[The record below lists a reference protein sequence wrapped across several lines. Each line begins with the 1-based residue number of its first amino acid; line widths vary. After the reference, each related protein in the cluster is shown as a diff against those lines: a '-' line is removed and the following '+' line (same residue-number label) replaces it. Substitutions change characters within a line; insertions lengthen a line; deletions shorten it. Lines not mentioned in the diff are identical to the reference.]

1 MKRTIENPVIKD
13 KVTFV
18 KTAGETGGEVTE
30 LEITLQPGGGNE
42 LHYHLTYSETFTA
55 LEGELGI
62 RLAKGGSKIL
72 KPGES
77 LLVEKGEH
85 HGFFNPGD
93 DEITFRVELKP
104 GHSGFEQSLYIL
116 YGLAADGLT
125 DEKSMP
131 KNLTHLSVVAKLSE
145 MRAPGLFFKLIQ
157 PLIWLKGR
165 QASKNGVQD
174 ELIMKYC
181 K

>member
-18 KTAGETGGEVTE
+18 KTAGETDGKVTE

-55 LEGELGI
+55 LDGDLGI
-62 RLAKGGSKIL
+62 KLEKNEKVIL

-77 LLVEKGEH
+77 RTVGKGEQ

-93 DEITFRVELKP
+93 EEITFRVELKP
-104 GHSGFEQSLYIL
+104 GHAGFEQSLYIL

-131 KNLTHLSVVAKLSE
+131 KSLTHLSVIAHLSE
-145 MRAPGLFFKLIQ
+145 MRAPGFFFKLMQ
-157 PLIWLKGR
+157 PVIWLKGR
-165 QASKNGVQD
+165 QASRNGIQQ
-174 ELIMKYC
+174 ELIRKYC